1 MQDKLVS
8 IQKSLRK
15 NKKFMATFYVD
26 GKLKQTHF
34 GAKGYDDYT
43 IGPVGYIDKKRDA
56 YRARHKGDRINDP
69 FTAGALSYHLLW
81 GDSRSLLEN
90 IEAFKAKFNL

>member
-8 IQKSLRK
+8 VEKSLRK
-15 NKKFMATFYVD
+15 NKKLMATFYVD

-34 GAKGYDDYT
+34 GAEGYDDYT
-43 IGPVGYIDKKRDA
+43 LGAIDKKRDA

-90 IEAFKAKFNL
+90 IKSFKSKFNL

>member
-8 IQKSLRK
+8 IKKSLRK

-26 GKLKQTHF
+26 GKLKKTHF
-34 GAKGYDDYT
+34 GAEGYDDYT
-43 IGPVGYIDKKRDA
+43 LGAIDKKRDA

-81 GDSRSLLEN
+81 GDSRSLIEN
-90 IEAFKAKFNL
+90 IEAFKDKFNL